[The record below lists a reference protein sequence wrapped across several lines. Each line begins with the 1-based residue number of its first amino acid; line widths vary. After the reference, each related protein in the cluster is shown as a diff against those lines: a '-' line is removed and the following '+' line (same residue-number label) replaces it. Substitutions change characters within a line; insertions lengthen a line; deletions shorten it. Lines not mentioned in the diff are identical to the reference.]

1 MSKNIN
7 QYDKY
12 RKKTFTTFWNNF
24 NIKPKTSKSPSI
36 LIKLIKKFLKKNIG
50 IKIKIDTYKN
60 LEKKDEFFS
69 SYQIDKN
76 LIKYR
81 NELLTKEVIKYLHKG
96 GLTFK
101 NKDINKYVDEYCKIF
116 QKSPIKELGS
126 GFGFNEGLFLYCI
139 IKVINPN
146 IVIESGIMKGF
157 TTYLID
163 AAVDKNCK
171 LKCYDISFE
180 NIEYKSKKAD
190 YFQHDINQNPPKLE
204 NKKVLA
210 FWDDHTSQ
218 LDRLKFSIKNKIKFN
233 FFDDDLS
240 FLNFHSDGWPPI
252 PTISMLFDLKK
263 KLVTQNSFQWISRDR
278 KGEIWMEEIKKN
290 DDIKQIKT
298 HNLFPNLFSITGFQN
313 HSQCSF
319 VILK

>member
-7 QYDKY
+7 KYDKY

-50 IKIKIDTYKN
+50 IKIKIYTYKN